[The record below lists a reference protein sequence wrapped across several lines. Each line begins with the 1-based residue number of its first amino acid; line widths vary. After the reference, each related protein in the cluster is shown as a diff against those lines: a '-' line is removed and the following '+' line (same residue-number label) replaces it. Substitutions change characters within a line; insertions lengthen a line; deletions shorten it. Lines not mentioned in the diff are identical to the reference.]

1 MGQMRHEPDAQV
13 GSTTADDG
21 TECPT
26 ATVILSRVGNR
37 RSAIYR
43 SLSLCPYRHVIEG
56 GGEAEEGVLVLGLE
70 FRKRSTKK
78 SRLMSEWA
86 L

>member
-1 MGQMRHEPDAQV
+1 MKA
-13 GSTTADDG
+13 S
-21 TECPT
+21 
-26 ATVILSRVGNR
+26 L
-37 RSAIYR
+37 Y